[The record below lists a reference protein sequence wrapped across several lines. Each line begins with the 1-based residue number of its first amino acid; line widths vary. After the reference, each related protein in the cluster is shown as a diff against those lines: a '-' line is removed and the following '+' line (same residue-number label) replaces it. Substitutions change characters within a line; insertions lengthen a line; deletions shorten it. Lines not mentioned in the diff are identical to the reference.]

1 MEKKNLSINCI
12 IAIDPGASN
21 GGICVFR
28 PKETPKCVRMPKD
41 LRDLRDFIAYYKGF
55 TNPIVFVEKLNV
67 RVDDAEENRGKLF
80 RIQKMLANFEQ
91 IKAVLTLLDVP
102 YCLVHPMKWQS
113 RLNLRKVGRYEE
125 KSERKKRYKEVAQ
138 DLYKGVKVT
147 LWNADA
153 LLIMHFGR
161 VVLSNDLN
169 WLLENIPHN
178 THNKLF

>member
-1 MEKKNLSINCI
+1 MEKKRISVDCI

-28 PKETPKCVRMPKD
+28 SKRIPECVHMPKD
-41 LRDLRDFIAYYKGF
+41 LRDLRDYIAYYKEF

-91 IKAVLTLLDVP
+91 IKTVLTLLDVP
-102 YCLVHPMKWQS
+102 FVLVHPMKWQNT
-113 RLNLRKVGRYEE
+113 LKLRSKEE
-125 KSERKKRYKEVAQ
+125 KSKRKARYKRVAQ
-138 DLYKGVKVT
+138 NLYRCVDVT

-161 VVLSNDLN
+161 YVLQNDMDWVLQ
-169 WLLENIPHN
+169 NIPI
-178 THNKLF
+178 TTQELLFK

>member
-1 MEKKNLSINCI
+1 
-12 IAIDPGASN
+12 
-21 GGICVFR
+21 
-28 PKETPKCVRMPKD
+28 MPKD

-67 RVDDAEENRGKLF
+67 RVDDAEENKGKLF
-80 RIQKMLANFEQ
+80 RIQTMLANFEQ

-161 VVLSNDLN
+161 VVLSNDLS
-169 WLLENIPHN
+169 WLLENIPRN